1 MINEIEFIS
10 VVEFGNPNGT
20 YSWGW
25 QLKHIKG
32 DKPNFDILLW
42 VEMEEIGAYIE
53 VIGNIH
59 DNPEL
64 MRGGAEN
71 GTK

>member
-1 MINEIEFIS
+1 MINEMEFIS

-64 MRGGAEN
+64 LKGGAEN